1 MERKKYRFSI
11 RKKLVFGISGLAFIT
26 YGTSLFFIFVLG
38 DYLQST
44 FNIDRDLLIVLTLMK
59 GIFWCAL
66 LGFLAAPL
74 ITKPLRELEEAA
86 RRAASGDIREDVK
99 PPRSDD
105 EIRALGLAFN
115 EMLHNLR
122 GMVKD
127 INNNFRETNGKVE
140 EITEAS
146 QFAVEKALSIGGTM
160 DEIATGAENSSV
172 AIQNT
177 AESMEDVTQIA
188 EKVKHEAETS
198 KTSSETMVQ
207 TLVESRRI
215 IDSLVSGIQELA
227 ESNERS
233 LSAVTRLNE
242 QANEVEEI
250 ISLVGDI
257 AGQTNLLALNAS
269 IEAARAGEHG
279 KGFAVVADEVRN
291 LADESSK
298 AVQDITTLIHNIQE
312 EVRVVV
318 EQITAQVQDA
328 HLNRKRGKETN
339 EAIIRME
346 KSIHDS
352 SEVVHDI
359 FRLIEQQLQVIV
371 STSQQ
376 TQEVAA
382 IAEETSAGA
391 IEVSS
396 ASEQQVAII
405 QRLADVG
412 RELSEQAKKLKETIE
427 KFSI

>member
-44 FNIDRDLLIVLTLMK
+44 FNLNRDLLIVLTLIK

-66 LGFLAAPL
+66 LGYLVAPL

-86 RRAASGDIREDVK
+86 RRAANGDIREDVK
-99 PPRSDD
+99 IPRSDD
-105 EIRALGLAFN
+105 EIRALGLAFHD
-115 EMLHNLR
+115 MLQNLR
-122 GMVKD
+122 EMVKD
-127 INNNFRETNGKVE
+127 IDHNFRETSEKVE
-140 EITEAS
+140 EISKAS
-146 QFAVEKALSIGGTM
+146 QMAVEKALCIGGTM
-160 DEIATGAENSSV
+160 DEIAVGAEDSSV

-188 EKVKHEAETS
+188 EKVKHEAQTS
-198 KTSSETMVQ
+198 KASSEAMVQ
-207 TLVESRRI
+207 TLVESRQV
-215 IDSLVSGIQELA
+215 IDTLVNGIQELA
-227 ESNERS
+227 TSNERS
-233 LSAVTRLNE
+233 LTAVTKLNE
-242 QANEVEEI
+242 QATEVENI

-298 AVQDITTLIHNIQE
+298 AVQSITTLIHNIQE
-312 EVRVVV
+312 EVHTVV
-318 EQITAQVQDA
+318 EQITMQVEDA
-328 HLNRKRGKETN
+328 HLNRERGRETN

-352 SEVVHDI
+352 SNAVQDI
-359 FRLIEQQLQVIV
+359 FHLIEQQLQVIL

-391 IEVSS
+391 IEVSA
-396 ASEQQVAII
+396 ASEQQVAVI

-412 RELSEQAKKLKETIE
+412 RELSEQAKKLNETIG